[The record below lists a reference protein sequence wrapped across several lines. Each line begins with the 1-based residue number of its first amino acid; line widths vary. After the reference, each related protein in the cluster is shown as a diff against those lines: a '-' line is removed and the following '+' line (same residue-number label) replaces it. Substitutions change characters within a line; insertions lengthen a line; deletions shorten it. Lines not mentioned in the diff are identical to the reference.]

1 MEQVKLVE
9 LSLIE
14 KRDINGG
21 EAPVAMT
28 DAQVQAASN
37 GIQTVAGAIWGFV
50 THVF

>member
-21 EAPVAMT
+21 EAPIAMT
-28 DAQVQAASN
+28 DGQVQAASD
-37 GIQTVAGAIWGFV
+37 GLQTIAGFV
-50 THVF
+50 FTFLFF